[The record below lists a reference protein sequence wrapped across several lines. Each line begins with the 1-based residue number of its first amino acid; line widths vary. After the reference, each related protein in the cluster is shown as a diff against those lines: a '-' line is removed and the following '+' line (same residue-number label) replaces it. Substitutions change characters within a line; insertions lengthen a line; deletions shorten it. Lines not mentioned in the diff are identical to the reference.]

1 MVVDGTTETS
11 FSLTDHDD
19 CLFNPSEVKIEVHG
33 KGGDDLICGGGAND
47 LFHGDDGSDTLYGD
61 DS

>member
-1 MVVDGTTETS
+1 MVVNSTTETS
-11 FSLTDHDD
+11 FSLTEYND
-19 CLFNPSEVKIEVHG
+19 CLFNPLEVKIEVHA

-47 LFHGDDGSDTLYGD
+47 LLYGDDGSDTLYGD